1 MVDDVKHIDALWVS
15 HLPLFKVF
23 LANTILLNW
32 NVVALSRSILMRIY
46 PRWHPPP
53 HGALKLNFDGS
64 ASGNPCMAGVG
75 GVNRNEDGIII
86 MSYSRLAVGVQSTK
100 QNYLS

>member
-53 HGALKLNFDGS
+53 HGALKLNLEGS
-64 ASGNPCMAGVG
+64 ATGKSGMASVG
-75 GVNRNEDGIII
+75 GLIRNEDGNII
-86 MSYSRLAVGVQSTK
+86 LALNIGLREASAY
-100 QNYLS
+100 YLSVSL